1 MFEKP
6 LKTGETIIKQGD
18 PGDYFYVIDRG
29 NFDIIINGEKV
40 ASYDGEGAFG
50 ELALMYNTP
59 RAATIQSTTDAV
71 VWCVDRLTFRKT
83 VNSHNFRKRKLY
95 EGFIKSVPL
104 MSTLSALEISKVA
117 DCLEPVEFKDGDV
130 IIKQGEQGDHFYIIV
145 NGTAEISLKKSEADP
160 EAVSGG
166 TLTRGQY
173 FGELALITNAP
184 RAATITA
191 KGPVSCVSLDA
202 KAFTRLF
209 GPLMELLKRN
219 TTEYKKYE
227 ELVAG
232 V

>member
-6 LKTGETIIKQGD
+6 FKAGETIIRQGD
-18 PGDYFYVIDRG
+18 HGDFFYVIDSG
-29 NFDIIINGEKV
+29 NFDILINGSKV
-40 ASYDGEGAFG
+40 GSYDGEGAFG

-59 RAATIQSTTDAV
+59 RAATIQSTSV
-71 VWCVDRLTFRKT
+71 GVLWCVDRLTFRKT
-83 VNSHNFRKRKLY
+83 VNSHNYRKRKLY

-117 DCLEPVEFKDGDV
+117 DCLEPVEFKDGET

-145 NGTAEISLKKSEADP
+145 NGTADIALKKSESEP
-160 EAVSGG
+160 AVSGG
-166 TLTRGQY
+166 SLTRGQY

-219 TTEYKKYE
+219 TAEYKKYE